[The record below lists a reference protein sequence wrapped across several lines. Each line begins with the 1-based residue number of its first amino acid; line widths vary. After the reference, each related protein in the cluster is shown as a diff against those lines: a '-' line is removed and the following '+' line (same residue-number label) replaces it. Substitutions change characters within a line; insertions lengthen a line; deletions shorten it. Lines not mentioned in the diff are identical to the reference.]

1 MHFDFSVKFLMSL
14 MLAPVSVYGSLPDSV
29 SSHTNIP
36 EVVVT
41 GEKHASVPTTNTS
54 QTINLK
60 KSDRLVLQ
68 NISDAVRRMAG
79 AEIKDYGGIGG
90 LKTVSVRGLGSKHTL
105 VCYDG
110 MPVTDC
116 QNGQVDL
123 GRFSL
128 DQLNLI
134 QLI

>member
-41 GEKHASVPTTNTS
+41 GEKHAPVPTTNTS

-60 KSDRLVLQ
+60 KSGSSSAFLKALREVRTDDRRLRLE
-68 NISDAVRRMAG
+68 NM
-79 AEIKDYGGIGG
+79 GIDIERAIYSPR
-90 LKTVSVRGLGSKHTL
+90 L
-105 VCYDG
+105 
-110 MPVTDC
+110 
-116 QNGQVDL
+116 
-123 GRFSL
+123 F
-128 DQLNLI
+128 LNCEEKEG
-134 QLI
+134 

>member
-41 GEKHASVPTTNTS
+41 GEKHAPVPTTNTS

-68 NISDAVRRMAG
+68 NVSDAVRRMAG
-79 AEIKDYGGIGG
+79 AEMVVSAD
-90 LKTVSVRGLGSKHTL
+90 LKRFRSEVSDPNILWFVTTECQSQIARMVRWIWAGFLLTNW
-105 VCYDG
+105 
-110 MPVTDC
+110 M
-116 QNGQVDL
+116 
-123 GRFSL
+123 RFSC
-128 DQLNLI
+128 I
-134 QLI
+134 